1 MESKRLI
8 PYSVHLPEA
17 IYKKL
22 KIAAGERKA
31 SALVRDAIT
40 LIIEGD
46 DAFNGGYNKAISDVI
61 NVLYED
67 EKSSTIGF
75 LDENANFN
83 EGEYHMMCFAEH
95 IESLIEPMRVHQ
107 NVKGKTNGKTKKA

>member
-8 PYSVHLPEA
+8 PYSVHLPED

-22 KIAAGERKA
+22 KAAAGERKA

-46 DAFNGGYNKAISDVI
+46 DTFNGGYNKAIRDVI
-61 NVLYED
+61 NTLHDDSWCKSLGIEGQSLAYYLED
-67 EKSSTIGF
+67 LLQPMIVPQ
-75 LDENANFN
+75 
-83 EGEYHMMCFAEH
+83 H
-95 IESLIEPMRVHQ
+95 I
-107 NVKGKTNGKTKKA
+107 KGNGRGKKKE